1 MDAYQSLFIEQNP
14 QYVATNGIA
23 KLQWEVSFQQYLN
36 TLWAKYLQSFD
47 DVKVPRVVL
56 RYEDMVMN
64 PVDFTKEALVYTGVV
79 REMML
84 QDKNITASVHYIQV
98 RAVSKLCLRSIE
110 AAHTDR
116 RRELTREVGTTRS
129 EANDGCRC
137 PVCVGVC
144 VVAQSKTQ
152 AVTEPVGFGFR
163 TLMNLDESNQ
173 LKTLRI
179 LEVYQPI
186 LRALGYY
193 YYRERDGVPE
203 DMKLLLKEHTAIQTV
218 RSRVDLGLGRTAL
231 SGWVVETG

>member
-1 MDAYQSLFIEQNP
+1 VRNPVDAYQSLFIEQNP

-98 RAVSKLCLRSIE
+98 RAVSKPCL
-110 AAHTDR
+110 
-116 RRELTREVGTTRS
+116 
-129 EANDGCRC
+129 
-137 PVCVGVC
+137 
-144 VVAQSKTQ
+144 
-152 AVTEPVGFGFR
+152 
-163 TLMNLDESNQ
+163 
-173 LKTLRI
+173 
-179 LEVYQPI
+179 
-186 LRALGYY
+186 
-193 YYRERDGVPE
+193 
-203 DMKLLLKEHTAIQTV
+203 
-218 RSRVDLGLGRTAL
+218 
-231 SGWVVETG
+231 